1 MNWSGGELK
10 NLRAELA
17 AFRRRLQA
25 GTILIAVLV
34 LVLLARLYD
43 LQVRDHSHYAS
54 LAEANRVT
62 LIPVAAPRGLIYDDK
77 NRVLA
82 DNYSAYTLEINPSK
96 AGNLKRTLAEIGRFI
111 EITPAHLR
119 RFRELLAEN
128 RSFAT
133 VPLKSHLSDQE
144 VAILAANL
152 YRLPGAEV
160 KARLFR
166 NYPYGDEFSHSIGYI
181 GRINDREL
189 AALRQEGRLDNYR
202 GSEHIGKTGLEL
214 RYENLLHGKPGYEE
228 METDAY
234 GRAVKVLGRVAP
246 VPGDDLELNL
256 NQGLQH
262 VADRA
267 FGDHKGALVAI
278 NPNNGAVLA
287 LVSRPGFDPNLFVDG
302 IDPQAWDQLLNSS
315 TRPLVNRA
323 VYSVYPPGSTIKPF
337 IAIAALEMGVRTPS
351 YTIFDPGY
359 YSLPGSSHRF
369 RDWKVGGHGMVD
381 MHKAIVQSCDT
392 YFYRVAVDMGMKRLD
407 AYMPLFGFGARTGID
422 LPGESAGL
430 VPSPE
435 WKERRWHKPWFPGET
450 VISGIGQG
458 YWQVTPLQLAVA
470 TAALANGG
478 TIYKPELLKAV
489 RKPGSHAW
497 QPVAPEVVRHIP
509 ISAADLA
516 VVRDAMMDVVR
527 PGGTAPTAFAGVP
540 YAVAAKTGTAQV
552 TGVAQ
557 NTRYDAGKLA
567 IRYRDNA
574 LFIAFAPAEKPRI
587 ALAIIV
593 ENGGEGG
600 VAAAPIARKVLDYYL
615 LGRKPPADTTGT
627 AHDAPSPH

>member
-25 GTILIAVLV
+25 GAILIAVLV

-43 LQVRDHSHYAS
+43 LQIREHGRYAS
-54 LAEANRVT
+54 LAESNRT
-62 LIPVAAPRGLIYDDK
+62 SLIPVAAPRGLIYDDK

-82 DNYSAYTLEINPSK
+82 DNYSAYTLEINSSK
-96 AGNLKRTLAEIGRFI
+96 VGDLKHTLAEIGRLI

-133 VPLKSHLSDQE
+133 VPLKSHLSDRE
-144 VAILAANL
+144 VAILATNL
-152 YRLPGAEV
+152 YRLPGVEV

-166 NYPYGDEFSHSIGYI
+166 NYPYGSEFSHSVGYI

-189 AALRQEGRLDNYR
+189 AALKREGRLDDYR
-202 GSEHIGKTGLEL
+202 GSEHIGKTGLEQQ
-214 RYENLLHGKPGYEE
+214 YENLLHGEPGYEE

-246 VPGDDLELNL
+246 TPGDDLQLNL
-256 NQGLQH
+256 DQRLQQ
-262 VADRA
+262 VADQA

-302 IDPQAWDQLLNSS
+302 IDPQTWEQLLDSPG
-315 TRPLVNRA
+315 RPLVNRA

-351 YTIFDPGY
+351 YTIFDPGW

-369 RDWKVGGHGMVD
+369 RDWKVGGHGVVD

-407 AYMPLFGFGARTGID
+407 AYMPRFGFGARTGID

-430 VPSPE
+430 VPSPA
-435 WKERRWHKPWFPGET
+435 WKERRFHRPWFPGET

-458 YWQVTPLQLAVA
+458 YWQITPLQLAVA

-478 TIYKPELLKAV
+478 TIYQPELLKAV
-489 RKPGSHAW
+489 RKAGSHAW
-497 QPVAPEVVRHIP
+497 QSIAPVVVRRIP
-509 ISAADLA
+509 ISTADLA
-516 VVRDAMMDVVR
+516 VVRNAMIDVLK
-527 PGGTAPTAFAGVP
+527 PGGTAARAGAGELYP
-540 YAVAAKTGTAQV
+540 IAGKTGTAQV
-552 TGVAQ
+552 TGVKQ
-557 NTRYDAGKLA
+557 NERYNAKKLA
-567 IRYRDNA
+567 IQYRDNA
-574 LFIAFAPAEKPRI
+574 LFIAFAPADRPRI
-587 ALAIIV
+587 AVAVVV

-600 VAAAPIARKVLDYYL
+600 VAAAPIARQVMDYYL
-615 LGRKPPADTTGT
+615 LGKKPPASTTGKS
-627 AHDAPSPH
+627 HAPSPD

>member
-1 MNWSGGELK
+1 MNRPGGELK

-17 AFRRRLQA
+17 AFRRRLQ
-25 GTILIAVLV
+25 GGVVLVAVLV

-54 LAEANRVT
+54 LAESNRTT

-82 DNYSAYTLEINPSK
+82 DNYSAYTLEINPAK
-96 AGNLKRTLAEIGRFI
+96 AGNLKKTLAEIGRLV
-111 EITPAHLR
+111 EVTPAHLR

-133 VPLKSHLSDQE
+133 VPLKSHLTDKE

-152 YRLPGAEV
+152 YRLPGVEV

-166 NYPYGDEFSHSIGYI
+166 NYPYGDEFAASIGYI

-189 AALRQEGRLDNYR
+189 AALKREGRLDDYR

-214 RYENLLHGKPGYEE
+214 QYEKLLHGRPGYEE

-234 GRAVKVLGRVAP
+234 GRAVKVLARIAP
-246 VPGDDLELNL
+246 VPGDDLKLNL
-256 NQGLQH
+256 NQGLQQI
-262 VADRA
+262 ADQA
-267 FGDHKGALVAI
+267 LGDRKGAVVAI
-278 NPNNGAVLA
+278 DPNNGAVLA
-287 LVSRPGFDPNLFVDG
+287 LASRPGFDPNLFVDG
-302 IDPQAWDQLLNSS
+302 IDPQTWDQLLNSPE
-315 TRPLVNRA
+315 RPLVNRA

-351 YTIFDPGY
+351 QTIFDPGY

-369 RDWKVGGHGMVD
+369 RDWKKGGHGVVD

-392 YFYRVAVDMGMKRLD
+392 YFYRVAVDMGMQRLD
-407 AYMPLFGFGARTGID
+407 EYMPRFGFGARTGID

-430 VPSPE
+430 VPSPA

-478 TIYKPELLKAV
+478 IIYKPELLKAV
-489 RKPGSHAW
+489 RKAGSHVW
-497 QPVAPEVVRHIP
+497 QPVAPVVVRRIP

-516 VVRDAMMDVVR
+516 VVRNAMIDVTK
-527 PGGTAPTAFAGVP
+527 PGGTAPTAFAGVAYP
-540 YAVAAKTGTAQV
+540 VAAKTGTAQV
-552 TGVAQ
+552 TGVRQ
-557 NTRYDAGKLA
+557 NESYDARKLA
-567 IRYRDNA
+567 VQYRDNA
-574 LFIAFAPAEKPRI
+574 LFIAFAPADRPRI
-587 ALAIIV
+587 AVAVIV

-600 VAAAPIARKVLDYYL
+600 VAAAPIARKLMDYYL
-615 LGRKPPADTTGT
+615 LGKKPADSATGKSHVT
-627 AHDAPSPH
+627 SPSD

>member
-1 MNWSGGELK
+1 MNWAGGELK

-25 GTILIAVLV
+25 GAILIAVLV
-34 LVLLARLYD
+34 LVLLVRLYD

-54 LAEANRVT
+54 LAESNRT
-62 LIPVAAPRGLIYDDK
+62 SLIPVAAPRGLIYDDK

-82 DNYSAYTLEINPSK
+82 DNYSAYTLEINSSK
-96 AGNLKRTLAEIGRFI
+96 AGNLRHTLAEIGRLI

-133 VPLKSHLSDQE
+133 VPLKSHLSDKE

-189 AALRQEGRLDNYR
+189 AGLKRDGRLDDYR

-214 RYENLLHGKPGYEE
+214 QYENLLHGKPGYEE
-228 METDAY
+228 IETDAY

-246 VPGDDLELNL
+246 VPGDDLQLNL
-256 NQGLQH
+256 DQELQH
-262 VADRA
+262 VADQA
-267 FGDHKGALVAI
+267 LGDRKGALVAI

-302 IDPQAWDQLLNSS
+302 IDPQTWEQLLDSP

-351 YTIFDPGY
+351 YTIFDPGW

-369 RDWKVGGHGMVD
+369 RDWKVGGHGLVD

-407 AYMPLFGFGARTGID
+407 AYMPRFGFGAKTGID

-435 WKERRWHKPWFPGET
+435 WKERRFHRPWYPGET

-489 RKPGSHAW
+489 RKAGSQVW
-497 QPVAPEVVRHIP
+497 QPVAPVVVRHIP

-516 VVRDAMMDVVR
+516 VVRNAMVDVLK
-527 PGGTAPTAFAGVP
+527 PGGTAARAGAGEL
-540 YAVAAKTGTAQV
+540 YEIAGKTGTAQV
-552 TGVAQ
+552 TGVKQ
-557 NTRYDAGKLA
+557 NERYDAKKLA
-567 IRYRDNA
+567 IQYRDNA
-574 LFIAFAPAEKPRI
+574 LFIAFAPADRPRI
-587 ALAIIV
+587 AIAVLV

-600 VAAAPIARKVLDYYL
+600 VAAAPVAREVMDYYL
-615 LGRKPPADTTGT
+615 LGKKPPASTTGKN
-627 AHDAPSPH
+627 HDASPLD

>member
-1 MNWSGGELK
+1 MNWRGGELK

-25 GTILIAVLV
+25 GVVLITVLV
-34 LVLLARLYD
+34 LTLLGRLYD
-43 LQVRDHSHYAS
+43 LEVRDYSNYAS
-54 LAEANRVT
+54 LAESNRIS
-62 LIPVAAPRGLIYDDK
+62 LIPVTAPRGLIYDDK

-96 AGNLKRTLAEIGRFI
+96 AGNLKHTLAEIGRLI

-119 RFRELLAEN
+119 RFSELLAEN

-133 VPLKSHLSDQE
+133 VPLKSHLGDKE

-152 YRLPGAEV
+152 YRLPGVEV

-166 NYPYGDEFSHSIGYI
+166 NYPYGSEFSHGIGYI

-189 AALRQEGRLDNYR
+189 AALKQKGRLDDYR

-214 RYENLLHGKPGYEE
+214 QYENLLHGKPGYEE

-246 VPGDDLELNL
+246 VPGDDLQLNL
-256 NQGLQH
+256 DQELQH
-262 VADRA
+262 IADHA
-267 FGDHKGALVAI
+267 FGAYKGALVAI
-278 NPNNGAVLA
+278 NPNDGAVLA

-302 IDPQAWDQLLNSS
+302 IDPQTWEQLLDSP

-369 RDWKVGGHGMVD
+369 RDWKKGGHGVVD

-422 LPGESAGL
+422 LPGESTGL

-435 WKERRWHKPWFPGET
+435 WKERRFHRPWFPGET

-489 RKPGSHAW
+489 RKPGSRVW
-497 QPVAPEVVRHIP
+497 QPVAPVVVRRIP

-516 VVRDAMMDVVR
+516 VVRDAMMDVTK
-527 PGGTAPTAFAGVP
+527 PGGTAPTAFAGVAYP
-540 YAVAAKTGTAQV
+540 VAAKTGTAQV
-552 TGVAQ
+552 TGVKQ
-557 NTRYDAGKLA
+557 NERYDAQKLA
-567 IRYRDNA
+567 IQYRDNA
-574 LFIAFAPAEKPRI
+574 LFIAFAPADHPRI
-587 ALAIIV
+587 AVAVIV

-600 VAAAPIARKVLDYYL
+600 VAAAPIARQVMDYYL
-615 LGRKPPADTTGT
+615 LGKKPAVSMAGKSNE
-627 AHDAPSPH
+627 PSSSD

>member
-17 AFRRRLQA
+17 AFRRRLHA
-25 GTILIAVLV
+25 GAILIAVLV
-34 LVLLARLYD
+34 LLLLARLYD
-43 LQVRDHSHYAS
+43 LQVRDHGHYAS
-54 LAEANRVT
+54 LAESNRT
-62 LIPVAAPRGLIYDDK
+62 SLIPVAAPRGLIYDDK
-77 NRVLA
+77 GKILA

-96 AGNLKRTLAEIGRFI
+96 AGNLKRTLGEIGRLI

-133 VPLKSHLSDQE
+133 VPLKSHLSDKE

-152 YRLPGAEV
+152 YRLPGVEV

-166 NYPYGDEFSHSIGYI
+166 NYPYGSEFSHSIGYI

-189 AALRQEGRLDNYR
+189 AALKREGRLDDYR

-214 RYENLLHGKPGYEE
+214 QYENLLHGKPGYEE

-256 NQGLQH
+256 DQGLQRI
-262 VADRA
+262 ADQA
-267 FGDHKGALVAI
+267 FGDRKGALVAI

-302 IDPQAWDQLLNSS
+302 IDPQTWEELLDSPG
-315 TRPLVNRA
+315 RPLVNRA
-323 VYSVYPPGSTIKPF
+323 AYSVYPPGSTIKPF
-337 IAIAALEMGVRTPS
+337 LAIAALEMGVRTPS
-351 YTIFDPGY
+351 YTIFDPGW
-359 YSLPGSSHRF
+359 YSLPGSRHRF
-369 RDWKVGGHGMVD
+369 RDWKAGGHGVVD

-407 AYMPLFGFGARTGID
+407 AYMPLFGFGAKTGID

-430 VPSPE
+430 VPSPA
-435 WKERRWHKPWFPGET
+435 WKERRFHRPWFPGET

-489 RKPGSHAW
+489 RKAGSRAW
-497 QPVAPEVVRHIP
+497 QPVAPVVVRHIP

-516 VVRDAMMDVVR
+516 VVRDAMMDVVK
-527 PGGTAPTAFAGVP
+527 PGGTAPTAFAGVS

-557 NTRYDAGKLA
+557 NARYDAGKLA
-567 IRYRDNA
+567 IQYRDNA

-587 ALAIIV
+587 AVAVIV

-615 LGRKPPADTTGT
+615 LGKKPPAGTTGKI
-627 AHDAPSPH
+627 HDALPHD